1 MRRENKNDDV
11 KFTDDFEFTTFDKDG
26 ALAEASEPKVEG
38 EKQEEAGEVPPP
50 SADAVKPESTDAAA
64 PADDENTETEKT
76 EGAEADAENA
86 KSIPEKP
93 QFTYNPKNFFD
104 DLDLVDKA
112 DMDFKAR
119 RKIDAQTFGSEAEN
133 YKVRRK
139 RRRGGRRRK
148 NQRDRR
154 PY

>member
-26 ALAEASEPKVEG
+26 ALAEASEPKVE
-38 EKQEEAGEVPPP
+38 EKKEEAGAAGEAPK
-50 SADAVKPESTDAAA
+50 ADAVKPESTDAAA
-64 PADDENTETEKT
+64 PADNENTETEKT
-76 EGAEADAENA
+76 EGVEPEAESA